1 MDLQTN
7 FAEKTPPES
16 PGRWKMQSALL
27 VADAVLINVGFV
39 ISYLI
44 RYGLPLPEGN
54 FAPYRKSFVFLTL
67 IYIAALLFFGIYRR
81 RFKSSWDLFKRVFSG
96 LFFGTLSSVAFVYVF
111 RAYWRAFPSTVFMLS
126 FFANLL
132 LVFKFNQFVLRAGQ
146 RIRKRV
152 VVIGNDDLD
161 GIVGR
166 KTVVERIASDRIGQ
180 LTKLKDI
187 DEVVICE
194 RVHNEKDLS
203 FLLYL
208 VQKSKMDV
216 VFSPSVYVELLSGRI
231 NGDDS
236 LGFLS
241 TFVGEKRD
249 IEEFLM
255 RGLDTVGS
263 ILALLIFTP
272 AIILFSVLIKIS
284 SAGPVFYKQQRV
296 GKDGKV
302 FTLYKFRTMV
312 NDAEK
317 GLGPVLAS
325 RDDPR
330 VTKVGKV
337 LRATRLDELPQL
349 LNVLHGDMSL
359 VGPRPERPHFVKQH
373 KALHEL
379 RLAVKPGLTGLAQI
393 RSFYDLKPKHKIK
406 YDYLYIQ
413 KRSFR
418 LNLYILLLTIPA
430 VLSRK
435 GW

>member
-1 MDLQTN
+1 MVTRICLF
-7 FAEKTPPES
+7 FAD
-16 PGRWKMQSALL
+16 MLALNAAFL
-27 VADAVLINVGFV
+27 LSF
-39 ISYLI
+39 LI
-44 RYGLPLPEGN
+44 RYGDNIP
-54 FAPYRKSFVFLTL
+54 PYCFSAYKNSFIFLTV
-67 IYIAALLFFGIYRR
+67 IYIAALSFFRVFKS
-81 RFKSSWDLFKRVFSG
+81 RFKSSWDLFKRVFLG
-96 LFFGTLSSVAFVYVF
+96 LFFGTLLSVAFVYVF
-111 RAYWRAFPSTVFMLS
+111 RVRWGAFPTTVFVIS
-126 FFANLL
+126 FFINLL
-132 LVFKFNQFVLRAGQ
+132 LIFKLNQLTLKAAK
-146 RIRKRV
+146 RIRKNV
-152 VVIGNDDLD
+152 IVIGGDDID

-166 KTVVERIASDRIGQ
+166 KAVVETIRSDQIG
-180 LTKLKDI
+180 LLLKHKDI
-187 DEVVICE
+187 DEVVIYE
-194 RVHNEKDLS
+194 RIHDEKDLS
-203 FLLYL
+203 LLIYL
-208 VQKSKMDV
+208 IQRLKIDV
-216 VFSPSVYVELLSGRI
+216 VFSPSIYVELLSSRI
-231 NGDDS
+231 NGDNS
-236 LGFLS
+236 FGFLS

-263 ILALLIFTP
+263 ILALLVFTP
-272 AIILFSVLIKIS
+272 AIVLFSVLIKIS

-312 NDAEK
+312 RDAEK
-317 GLGPVLAS
+317 ELGPVLAS
-325 RDDPR
+325 RGDPR
-330 VTKVGKV
+330 VTKVGRI

-349 LNVLHGDMSL
+349 LNVLRGDMSL

-413 KRSFR
+413 KRSFL
-418 LNLYILLLTIPA
+418 LNLYILFLTIPA